1 MFSSH
6 RVCKP
11 KPPKSSLSSLERRK
25 QLSAAI
31 SEFGTK
37 MPTPCDACVRNQEKD
52 GGLDCKIDLRSGRC
66 SRCSRWNRK
75 CSLIVTRHE
84 WDRIKR
90 ERQKLSRQIAD
101 ADRAL
106 EELLRKRVELRRQWD
121 TLEEEAGEAVIR
133 EQENIEELE
142 RLEAAARVEP
152 EVELDLSSDA
162 FIGQGVLQMPP
173 SDWALIDHDPFSF
186 LEIPNSQPEVRL

>member
-1 MFSSH
+1 MSSLH
-6 RVCKP
+6 RVTKP
-11 KPPKSSLSSLERRK
+11 KPPKSSLTSLERRK

-31 SEFGTK
+31 SEFGTT
-37 MPTPCDACVRNQEKD
+37 MPTPCDACIRNQEKD

-84 WDRIKR
+84 WDRMKR

-106 EELLRKRVELRRQWD
+106 EELLRKRVELRRQWE